1 MRPVRTQTGTTNY
14 DTSKFALDRYKS
26 NNRLHVTGTNL
37 NRYDFRP
44 TWSVY
49 MIPV

>member
-26 NNRLHVTGTNL
+26 NNRLHVTGTIS
-37 NRYDFRP
+37 DQHGVF
-44 TWSVY
+44 T
-49 MIPV
+49 